1 MSLLDYLASASNFER
16 PAVVQRVLVFAPAK
30 ALDSGEEAVPE
41 GAARSAEADEPLAS
55 TT

>member
-1 MSLLDYLASASNFER
+1 MPDGKTVVCGVS
-16 PAVVQRVLVFAPAK
+16 PAVVLA
-30 ALDSGEEAVPE
+30 SGEEAVPE